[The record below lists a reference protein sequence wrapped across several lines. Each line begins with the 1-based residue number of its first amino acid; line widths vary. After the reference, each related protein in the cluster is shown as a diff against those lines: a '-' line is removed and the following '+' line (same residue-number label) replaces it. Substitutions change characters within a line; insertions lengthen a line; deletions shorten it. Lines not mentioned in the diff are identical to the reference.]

1 MLNILITFA
10 QYEREVIT
18 ERVRDKM
25 AASRMKGMWMGGNV
39 PMGYDVVNKK
49 VAFTQLV
56 NPTGKNHNVLAGFLA
71 DQLVTCLICDEISS
85 EAQVALDDWGIQLY
99 AGCAGRAD
107 DRVDELLAGTLEAAF
122 STARSSHHL

>member
-1 MLNILITFA
+1 MRIAVPYDNGTICTKFTDT
-10 QYEREVIT
+10 EVF
-18 ERVRDKM
+18 KL
-25 AASRMKGMWMGGNV
+25 
-39 PMGYDVVNKK
+39 YDVVNKK

-107 DRVDELLAGTLEAAF
+107 DRVDELLAETLEAAF